1 MKFIVRKFYSGY
13 CTYEVQADNEDE
25 AYEKTKE
32 LKIDEREIIETLEE
46 WKECDESIPISD
58 D

>member
-46 WKECDESIPISD
+46 WKECDEIIPISD
-58 D
+58 N